1 MITVL
6 HPLSNLIAKESELT
20 EERLFLSTTIDCIR
34 VKKIINFN
42 VMHEQVVEETSISS
56 VNMNPSNQ
64 SVEVRGSPPE
74 VFLRK
79 GVLKISSKF
88 TGEHQCRSVI

>member
-1 MITVL
+1 MIAVL
-6 HPLSNLIAKESELT
+6 HPFSNLIAKESELT
-20 EERLFLSTTIDCIR
+20 EERLFLFTTIDCIR

-64 SVEVRGSPPE
+64 SVEVSEGALQRCS
-74 VFLRK
+74 
-79 GVLKISSKF
+79 
-88 TGEHQCRSVI
+88 